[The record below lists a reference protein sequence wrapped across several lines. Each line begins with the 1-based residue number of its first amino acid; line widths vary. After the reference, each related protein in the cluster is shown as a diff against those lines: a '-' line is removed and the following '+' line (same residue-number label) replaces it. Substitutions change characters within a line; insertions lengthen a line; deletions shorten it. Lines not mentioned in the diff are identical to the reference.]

1 MSGKNSFLNMVKD
14 LEKFEENKGY
24 LILVRCGAFFVSIGA
39 NAVILSNEVGLN
51 TICMVKGICK
61 VGIPL
66 NSIYDYIKRLEQ
78 LNKSFV
84 IYNYSKDEMIDNG
97 KKYSEMYRNNGEYVD
112 KTRIIITCE
121 TCEKYKRVYDNV
133 TIFEELK
140 RLQKLKE
147 EQRHEPK
154 Q

>member
-24 LILVRCGAFFVSIGA
+24 LILVRCGAFFVAIGA

-66 NSIYDYIKRLEQ
+66 NSIYDYIKRLEH

-112 KTRIIITCE
+112 KMRIAITCE

>member
-24 LILVRCGAFFVSIGA
+24 LILVRCGAFFVAIGA

-97 KKYSEMYRNNGEYVD
+97 KKYSEMYRNNAEYVD

>member
-24 LILVRCGAFFVSIGA
+24 LILVRCGAFFVAIGA

-66 NSIYDYIKRLEQ
+66 NSIYDYIKRLEH

-97 KKYSEMYRNNGEYVD
+97 KNIQRCTGIMVNMLIK
-112 KTRIIITCE
+112 CE
-121 TCEKYKRVYDNV
+121 LR
-133 TIFEELK
+133 
-140 RLQKLKE
+140 
-147 EQRHEPK
+147 
-154 Q
+154 